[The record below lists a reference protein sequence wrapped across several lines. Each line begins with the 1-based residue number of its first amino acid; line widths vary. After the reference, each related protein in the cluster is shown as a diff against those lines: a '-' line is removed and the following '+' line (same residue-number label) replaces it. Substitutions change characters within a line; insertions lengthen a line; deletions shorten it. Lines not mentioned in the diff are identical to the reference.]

1 MAKFSTVAV
10 LVHWPGENVNIY
22 ILTQRATPISCN
34 NSLQKLKI
42 PTLCSLLYSGGQ
54 ILSISS
60 ADTILVKHHFPFT
73 EEGTLFLA
81 LLRWIKVVIV
91 LFSLLEISPVTHPQP
106 KLLQN
111 FPISISAS

>member
-34 NSLQKLKI
+34 NSLQKVENSHFVFFAVFWG
-42 PTLCSLLYSGGQ
+42 T

-60 ADTILVKHHFPFT
+60 ADTILVKHRFPFT
-73 EEGTLFLA
+73 EEGSLFLA
-81 LLRWIKVVIV
+81 FLWWIEVVIV
-91 LFSLLEISPVTHPQP
+91 LFSPLEISLVAHPQP
-106 KLLQN
+106 KLLRN
-111 FPISISAS
+111 FPINISAS